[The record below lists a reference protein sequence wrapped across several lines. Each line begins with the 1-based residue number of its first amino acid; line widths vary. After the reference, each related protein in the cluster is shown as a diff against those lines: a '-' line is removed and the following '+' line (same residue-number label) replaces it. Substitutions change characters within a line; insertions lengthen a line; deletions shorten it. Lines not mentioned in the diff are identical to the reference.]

1 MCGCCPDICYFT
13 IPFLLNPV
21 GTHNLLITSRLA
33 SLAGVIL
40 LTSMGNSSEYWRF
53 CLPSMILYIAGI
65 GTVYFV
71 SNMTVA
77 TTAKEEHQGTISG
90 VYNVSHY
97 YNLTLS

>member
-1 MCGCCPDICYFT
+1 M
-13 IPFLLNPV
+13 
-21 GTHNLLITSRLA
+21 

-40 LTSMGNSSEYWRF
+40 LTRMGDGSEYWRF
-53 CLPSMILYIAGI
+53 CLPGMILYIAGI

-71 SNMTVA
+71 GNVTVVA
-77 TTAKEEHQGTISG
+77 TANEEHQGTISG

>member
-1 MCGCCPDICYFT
+1 
-13 IPFLLNPV
+13 
-21 GTHNLLITSRLA
+21 
-33 SLAGVIL
+33 
-40 LTSMGNSSEYWRF
+40 
-53 CLPSMILYIAGI
+53 MILYIAGI

-71 SNMTVA
+71 SNMAVA